1 MTAGT
6 VADSPA
12 PSSTSTSTTPRH
24 SRLLTQLRTYT
35 QNHISGHTSPTTHHR
50 SYRDSITRAVG
61 FSAQRLADLAS
72 EPLTPVVSNSSAQE
86 SGVSSQTE
94 HSPRAIALHGDPG
107 RLGPTLNS
115 GSESPPSNHSSASQ
129 PTSQSEDPSAHQSA
143 EMAQGAA
150 VPTAGRVTRS
160 RAPNANSS
168 TASRISRTEE
178 PSHEAPAVAEPSVN
192 TTNNDNKKNDTSRSQ
207 PTIRLYSHQDP
218 NHSSRPSLPFTAIT
232 RTLPRDSAI
241 IRVGRYSERDGIPV
255 PNPAQP
261 SDAPVGFKS
270 KVVSRKHCEFSYSN
284 NQWHIKDVG
293 SSSGT
298 FLNHMRL
305 SPPSMPSRLYA
316 VRDGDIIQLGVDFK
330 GGEEMIFRCVRIRLE
345 CNRAWQQ
352 RPNEFK

>member
-1 MTAGT
+1 MTTGT
-6 VADSPA
+6 VADGPA
-12 PSSTSTSTTPRH
+12 STSTTPRH

-35 QNHISGHTSPTTHHR
+35 HNHISGHSSPTAHR

-61 FSAQRLADLAS
+61 FSSQRLADLA
-72 EPLTPVVSNSSAQE
+72 PDPATHHLSNSPAPE
-86 SGVSSQTE
+86 RGLPSQSE
-94 HSPRAIALHGDPG
+94 RSPRDTTAHDGGGPLR
-107 RLGPTLNS
+107 RL
-115 GSESPPSNHSSASQ
+115 GSESPSSNPSGSSQ
-129 PTSQSEDPSAHQSA
+129 PTPSHEPSSLQSA
-143 EMAQGAA
+143 EMARSRGGGNAA
-150 VPTAGRVTRS
+150 TEGRVTRS
-160 RAPNANSS
+160 RRSNANAP
-168 TASRISRTEE
+168 TASRTPRNEGES
-178 PSHEAPAVAEPSVN
+178 SHETAA
-192 TTNNDNKKNDTSRSQ
+192 TTSPDSNQTDASRRQ
-207 PTIRLYSHQDP
+207 PTIRLYSYQDP
-218 NHSSRPSLPFTAIT
+218 NQGSRPSLPFTAIT
-232 RTLPRDSAI
+232 RTLPRESALV
-241 IRVGRYSERDGIPV
+241 RVGRYSERDGIPM

-261 SDAPVGFKS
+261 SEAPVGFKS

-316 VRDGDIIQLGVDFK
+316 IRDGDIIQLGVDFK